1 MTLCDTVQWWVGV
14 ICHADM
20 GLTGECE
27 GGALMIMFWIYL
39 DSDPSAPVTPLS
51 ENPSHRQGRGPLSS
65 RQTR

>member
-39 DSDPSAPVTPLS
+39 DSDPSAPVTPP
-51 ENPSHRQGRGPLSS
+51 E
-65 RQTR
+65 